1 LVRGRSLWLAAQW
14 IFAAAVIWYAVQSLA
29 GQWAE
34 VGSRLR
40 STKPVWGYV
49 AAASVLM
56 LLTYALLIESWR
68 RLLAAWSTRL
78 SWPHAARIWLA
89 SNLGK
94 YVPGKIWSILAMG
107 ALAKEKGASAIAAGG
122 SSVVMQA
129 VSVITGLAVAAAFGA
144 SSAGLT
150 WVAAAAVIL
159 MLAAIATA
167 PRLLPRAFAFISTV
181 TGRSLQ
187 APPVPV
193 RAVWLATVATT
204 VSWLVAGLAF
214 RMFADSLGVT
224 RGATGAYIAVYAA
237 SYVAGFLALFAPG
250 GLGVREGALIA
261 TMQRAGLA
269 TPVEAAAIAVA
280 SRIWLTVLEVLPGL
294 IALAV
299 PGAGR
304 PAAASAPNPPPA
316 E

>member
-1 LVRGRSLWLAAQW
+1 MVRGRSLWLAAQW
-14 IFAAAVIWYAVQSLA
+14 IFAAAVIWYAAQSLA

-40 STKPVWGYV
+40 STKPLWGYIGT
-49 AAASVLM
+49 ASVLM

-122 SSVVMQA
+122 SSVVMQV

-224 RGATGAYIAVYAA
+224 RGTTGAYIAVYAA

>member
-14 IFAAAVIWYAVQSLA
+14 IFAAAVIWYAAQSLA
-29 GQWAE
+29 GQWAD

-40 STKPVWGYV
+40 STKPLWSHI
-49 AAASVLM
+49 ATASVLM
-56 LLTYALLIESWR
+56 LFTYAMLIESWR
-68 RLLAAWSTRL
+68 RLLAAWSARL

-94 YVPGKIWSILAMG
+94 YVPGKIWSIVAMG

-122 SSVVMQA
+122 SSIVMQV

-144 SSAGLT
+144 SSVGLT

-159 MLAAIATA
+159 MLATIAMA
-167 PRLLPRAFAFISTV
+167 PWLLPRAFAFISAV
-181 TGRSLQ
+181 TGRALS
-187 APPVPV
+187 APSVPV
-193 RAVWLATVATT
+193 RAVWLATVVTT
-204 VSWLVAGLAF
+204 VSWLLAGLAF
-214 RMFADSLGVT
+214 RMFAEALGVA
-224 RGATGAYIAVYAA
+224 RGSTGAYIAVYAA

-280 SRIWLTVLEVLPGL
+280 SRIWLTVLELLPGL

-299 PGAGR
+299 PGTHRPGDTGAPGSR
-304 PAAASAPNPPPA
+304 PAG
-316 E
+316 

>member
-1 LVRGRSLWLAAQW
+1 
-14 IFAAAVIWYAVQSLA
+14 
-29 GQWAE
+29 
-34 VGSRLR
+34 
-40 STKPVWGYV
+40 
-49 AAASVLM
+49 M

-68 RLLAAWSTRL
+68 RLLAAWSARL

-107 ALAKEKGASAIAAGG
+107 ALAKEKGASPLAAGG
-122 SSVVMQA
+122 SSVVMQV
-129 VSVITGLAVAAAFGA
+129 VSVITGLAVAAGFGA

-150 WVAAAAVIL
+150 WVAATAVIL
-159 MLAAIATA
+159 MLAVIATA
-167 PRLLPRAFAFISTV
+167 PRLLPRAFTFLSSV
-181 TGRSLQ
+181 TGRPLN

-204 VSWLVAGLAF
+204 VSWLIAGLAF
-214 RMFADSLGVT
+214 RMFAEALGVT
-224 RGATGAYIAVYAA
+224 GGTTGAYIAVYAA

-294 IALAV
+294 MALAV
-299 PGAGR
+299 SGTRR
-304 PAAASAPNPPPA
+304 PADASAPNSRPT

>member
-1 LVRGRSLWLAAQW
+1 
-14 IFAAAVIWYAVQSLA
+14 
-29 GQWAE
+29 
-34 VGSRLR
+34 
-40 STKPVWGYV
+40 
-49 AAASVLM
+49 M

-68 RLLAAWSTRL
+68 RLLSAWSARL

-107 ALAKEKGASAIAAGG
+107 ALAKEKGASALAAGG
-122 SSVVMQA
+122 SSVVMQV
-129 VSVITGLAVAAAFGA
+129 VSVITGLAIAAAFGA
-144 SSAGLT
+144 SSQGVT
-150 WVAAAAVIL
+150 WLAIAAVAA
-159 MLAAIATA
+159 MLAAIAAA
-167 PRLLPRAFAFISTV
+167 PYTLPRAFAMISTA
-181 TGRSLQ
+181 TGRSLTP
-187 APPVPV
+187 PPVPI
-193 RAVWLATVATT
+193 RAVWLATIATT
-204 VSWLVAGLAF
+204 MSWLLAGAAF
-214 RMFADSLGVT
+214 RMFAYALGLQ
-224 RGATGAYIAVYAA
+224 RGQMSAYIAVYAA

-299 PGAGR
+299 PGSRQPADASEPESR
-304 PAAASAPNPPPA
+304 PAG
-316 E
+316 

>member
-1 LVRGRSLWLAAQW
+1 MVRSRSLWLAAQW
-14 IFAAAVIWYAVQSLA
+14 IFAAAVIWYAAQSLA

-40 STKPVWGYV
+40 STKPLWSYI

-68 RLLAAWSTRL
+68 RLLAAWSAQL

-94 YVPGKIWSILAMG
+94 YVPGKIWSIIAMG

-122 SSVVMQA
+122 SSVVMQV

-144 SSAGLT
+144 SSVGLT
-150 WVAAAAVIL
+150 WLAAAALLV
-159 MLAAIATA
+159 MLAAIAAA
-167 PRLLPRAFAFISTV
+167 PRLLPPAFAFISAV
-181 TGRSLQ
+181 TGRSLN

-193 RAVWLATVATT
+193 RAVWLATAATT
-204 VSWLVAGLAF
+204 VSWLLAGLAF
-214 RMFADSLGVT
+214 RMFAEALGVT
-224 RGATGAYIAVYAA
+224 RGGTGAYIAVYAA

-280 SRIWLTVLEVLPGL
+280 SRIWLTVLELLPGL

-299 PGAGR
+299 PGTRRGTDAGAPDSR
-304 PAAASAPNPPPA
+304 PAG
-316 E
+316 